1 MITYAEV
8 LAKIVATLTGRLPG
22 TEIDPEDHEDT
33 EIIILDYIEQ
43 LKNQSTGS
51 TLREAHASANA
62 GVNCNL
68 TWNLAFPDSF
78 YSPVINGFDSLGNP
92 VEIYFI
98 SKSTTKLVVK
108 TLVNAT
114 LTAIAFP
121 YPNPNQL

>member
-1 MITYAEV
+1 MITYYQV
-8 LAKIVATLTGRLPG
+8 LDKIVSALTGRPTG
-22 TEIDPEDHEDT
+22 TRVEPVDHENA
-33 EIIILDYIEQ
+33 EIMILDYIEQ

-51 TLREAHASANA
+51 TLREAHASAIA

-98 SKSTTKLVVK
+98 SKSTTKMVVK

>member
-1 MITYAEV
+1 MEPA
-8 LAKIVATLTGRLPG
+8 
-22 TEIDPEDHEDT
+22 DHENA
-33 EIIILDYIEQ
+33 EIMILDYIEQ

-51 TLREAHASANA
+51 TLREAHASAIA

-68 TWNLAFPDSF
+68 IWNLAFPDSF